1 MMRELG
7 MGRIQCSS
15 RGRGHL
21 KDLILPLALLVLLQ
35 AGGSAGF
42 PWGHHGLVCS
52 PGGPTR

>member
-21 KDLILPLALLVLLQ
+21 KDLILPLAFLVLLQ